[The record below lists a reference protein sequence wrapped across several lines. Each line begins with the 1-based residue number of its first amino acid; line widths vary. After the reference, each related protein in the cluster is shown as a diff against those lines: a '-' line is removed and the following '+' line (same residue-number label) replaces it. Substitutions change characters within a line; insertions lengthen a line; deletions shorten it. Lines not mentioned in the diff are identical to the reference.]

1 MDLRKNNSKSKGNEK
16 NKDRVEYPYEVKPR
30 TFNQDIRI
38 RMNRENFS
46 LPKIQRNGIL
56 KYDEGYE
63 IFEGEKTEDGTKLSR
78 KKQKEVMN
86 LKKLLENMEKN
97 NSFNKKSNDGTKNV
111 LDEEMQKISSM
122 MNYYKDLKSMIAAIS
137 SSIMGDPNTQVEK
150 LELLFFIFYESLK
163 RKREILYIKLN
174 NNLYEL
180 RRMDDEMKHEDE
192 KVNYM
197 NESNQES
204 HAEYNEE
211 SIKEKFRY
219 ISNLNILSCISICTI
234 LKSITPSYKIIM
246 NEETNEMN
254 NHNDNASHGN
264 NNMPTNNKPGNP
276 TKNFSKLIENVNKV
290 EKSIVKFYRRFCRLL
305 RENISTNPIVFV
317 NLLCELVGVNLYL
330 SREENLL
337 QYLVIYSNFP
347 VYSNKKYNSNM
358 HILGNVNEIKNKRKF
373 KILCAK
379 CVVTIKEIIGND
391 NNLSFTLNLVDC
403 FSNILF
409 KNEKNISL
417 NLLKVFSN
425 INIREKKANA
435 RTFANDSKNKH
446 GDNDNEL
453 NAKTNISGDIKIVEK
468 NAEKILDRLFVI
480 YLSVL
485 KEYEKYPFKILKY
498 SLRAISKY
506 SMYINKFIMDDIFI
520 EIKTLAAT
528 KSLSSTLRIICIIV
542 YLEIYNKMND
552 NIYVD
557 CSWIGNIILELL
569 DFSCIPSFNGS
580 SSNNKSTRGNN
591 NNENKNSSNNSDAE
605 SFNSEL
611 DNSMKNDGFKYSTD
625 SDDIER
631 KLNKGIENEK
641 KLYQKYKY
649 SIKLIKSIDLLLKT
663 KSFTI
668 NYNNFKSSNS
678 DLLYKIIY
686 QLFNIIVHMD
696 FEVGMYLL
704 QFVSNIFS
712 KYPLIRCICEE
723 EGIVVSFMNE
733 ELSIFFHNVLL
744 HSSFFKELSCEALN
758 ISMNDSN
765 EEYRKIVEKFVNE
778 QKENEIEHKIIKFS
792 LDINDEEILDQA
804 RFMNY
809 DPHGSTMT
817 DKKKYEENKKNVE
830 NIVKL
835 DKKFKKVLYEYR
847 KKPKSSVN
855 TSSNINDSINNESSY
870 ELTIKDLIYVTYS
883 KYDDLIK
890 CFERKHKKDATKKS
904 EVTNQKN
911 KIKNNQ

>member
-1 MDLRKNNSKSKGNEK
+1 MDSKKNNNKNNGNE
-16 NKDRVEYPYEVKPR
+16 NVQDPVGQPYDVRPR
-30 TFNQDIRI
+30 TFNQDVSI

-46 LPKIQRNGIL
+46 LPKIQRNGLL
-56 KYDEGYE
+56 KYDEGHE
-63 IFEGEKTEDGTKLSR
+63 IFEGEKTEDDTKLSK
-78 KKQKEVMN
+78 KKQKEVLN

-97 NSFNKKSNDGTKNV
+97 NSFNKKSNDGTKNA
-111 LDEEMQKISSM
+111 LDEEMKNISSLM
-122 MNYYKDLKSMIAAIS
+122 DYYKDLKSMIAAIS

-150 LELLFFIFYESLK
+150 LELLFFIFYESLN

-174 NNLYEL
+174 NSLYEL
-180 RRMDDEMKHEDE
+180 RRMDVEMKYEDE
-192 KVNYM
+192 NLNYM
-197 NESNQES
+197 DENKQES
-204 HAEYNEE
+204 HDEYNEE

-246 NEETNEMN
+246 SEETNEMN
-254 NHNDNASHGN
+254 DNNANASHGN
-264 NNMPTNNKPGNP
+264 NNMHTNNKPGNP

-290 EKSIVKFYRRFCRLL
+290 EKLIVKFFRRFCRLL
-305 RENISTNPIVFV
+305 IENISTNPIVFV

-330 SREENLL
+330 SGEENLF
-337 QYLVIYSNFP
+337 QYLVIYSNLP

-358 HILGNVNEIKNKRKF
+358 HILGNVSEIKNKRKF

-409 KNEKNISL
+409 NNEKNISL
-417 NLLKVFSN
+417 NLLKVFCN
-425 INIREKKANA
+425 INIKEKKANA
-435 RTFANDSKNKH
+435 RTYANNSTKRDGNNNK
-446 GDNDNEL
+446 EL

-468 NAEKILDRLFVI
+468 NAEKILERLFVI
-480 YLSVL
+480 YLCVL
-485 KEYEKYPFKILKY
+485 KEYEKHSPKILKY

-506 SMYINKFIMDDIFI
+506 SMYINKLIMDDILI
-520 EIKTLAAT
+520 EIKTLAAIKT
-528 KSLSSTLRIICIIV
+528 LSPTLRIICIIV
-542 YLEIYNKMND
+542 YLEIYNRMND
-552 NIYVD
+552 GIYVD
-557 CSWIGNIILELL
+557 FSWIGNIILELL
-569 DFSCIPSFNGS
+569 DFSCIPNFNSFC
-580 SSNNKSTRGNN
+580 SNNKSTRGNN
-591 NNENKNSSNNSDAE
+591 NANKKSSNDSDAE

-611 DNSMKNDGFKYSTD
+611 YDSMKNDAFKYSTD

-631 KLNKGIENEK
+631 KLTKGIENEK
-641 KLYQKYKY
+641 KLYHKYKY
-649 SIKLIKSIDLLLKT
+649 SVKLLKSIELLLKT

-668 NYNNFKSSNS
+668 NYVNFKSSNS

-696 FEVGMYLL
+696 FEIGMYLL
-704 QFVSNIFS
+704 QFVSNIFT

-723 EGIVVSFMNE
+723 EGIVVSYMDE
-733 ELSIFFHNVLL
+733 DLSIFFHNILL

-778 QKENEIEHKIIKFS
+778 QNENEIEHKIVKFS
-792 LDINDEEILDQA
+792 LEIDDEDILNQA

-809 DPHGSTMT
+809 DRNGSVIS
-817 DKKKYEENKKNVE
+817 DKKKYEENKRNVE
-830 NIVKL
+830 NIIKL
-835 DKKFKKVLYEYR
+835 DKKFKKVLHNF
-847 KKPKSSVN
+847 KKKSRNSAN
-855 TSSNINDSINNESSY
+855 TGSNTNDSTNNASSY
-870 ELTIKDLIYVTYS
+870 ELNVKDLIYVTYS

-890 CFERKHKKDATKKS
+890 CFERRHKKDATKKS
-904 EVTNQKN
+904 EVANQ
-911 KIKNNQ
+911 